1 MNGINGMETARKIR
15 LWDTS
20 CHIIFVTT
28 SSDFAVDSYEVKATY
43 YLIKPTTEE
52 QVSKA
57 LDRCNL
63 QMMMNEASILVP
75 AKNMEIRLLLHQIS
89 YTEYL
94 NRRVLVHLKDGHQE
108 KIFMNQKDFAALLLP
123 YPWLCDC
130 MKGILVN
137 FEEVDKLLDDRFVL
151 KNGTSIPIS
160 RLKYQDV
167 REQYIRYSYDL
178 ARGGQLV

>member
-75 AKNMEIRLLLHQIS
+75 AKKYGDPVIAS
-89 YTEYL
+89 S
-94 NRRVLVHLKDGHQE
+94 
-108 KIFMNQKDFAALLLP
+108 DFIYRIPQQA
-123 YPWLCDC
+123 
-130 MKGILVN
+130 
-137 FEEVDKLLDDRFVL
+137 
-151 KNGTSIPIS
+151 GTGAS
-160 RLKYQDV
+160 
-167 REQYIRYSYDL
+167 
-178 ARGGQLV
+178 